1 MSTEIHS
8 LCALFVGLVCFQACG
23 SKPAPLPLG
32 ESAPAGNERPSAS
45 ESGKSSA
52 AAVPHPEDTRVRV
65 ERLTGSDPALFV
77 ARGQAGP
84 KRLVFLHG
92 MCGHAQ
98 GYAQSFQYAAARWG
112 RLIAPQGDVPCGAGP
127 WAKWSADLGALEL
140 RLLQGFAAVGAPEA
154 PAVVIGY
161 SQGATRAEQLARERP
176 DRYAWLVSIAAPRA
190 PSPRGLGQL
199 KGAVMMAGERDR
211 QDTMQAATAAFN
223 RAGIPTTF
231 IELPNAR
238 HGSMG
243 ATPELS
249 MARAFDWIFAREH
262 APAPRN

>member
-1 MSTEIHS
+1 M
-8 LCALFVGLVCFQACG
+8 
-23 SKPAPLPLG
+23 APRL
-32 ESAPAGNERPSAS
+32 
-45 ESGKSSA
+45 
-52 AAVPHPEDTRVRV
+52 EDTRVRV
-65 ERLTGSDPALFV
+65 ERLAGSDPALFV

-84 KRLVFLHG
+84 NRLVFLHG

-98 GYAQSFQYAAARWG
+98 GYAQSFQYAAARRG

-127 WAKWSADLGALEL
+127 WAKWSADLEALEL
-140 RLLQGFAAVGAPEA
+140 RLAQGFAAVGAPEA

-190 PSPRGLGQL
+190 PSPQGLGHL
-199 KGAVMMAGERDR
+199 ERAVMMAGERDR
-211 QDTMQAATAAFN
+211 QDAMKAATAAFN

-231 IELPNAR
+231 IELPNAQ

-243 ATPELS
+243 STPELS
-249 MARAFDWIFAREH
+249 MARAFDWMFTQARESA
-262 APAPRN
+262 APN